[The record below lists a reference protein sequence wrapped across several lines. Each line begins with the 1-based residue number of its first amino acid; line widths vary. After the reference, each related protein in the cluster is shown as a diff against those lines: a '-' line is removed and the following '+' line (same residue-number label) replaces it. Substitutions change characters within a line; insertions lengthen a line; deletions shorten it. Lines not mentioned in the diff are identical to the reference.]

1 MSRPWGPRVARGASR
16 IRGRGQV
23 RDRNRMSGA
32 DAAAPAEWVGVPRA
46 RRRAGLSIYS
56 ILLMMLLFVSVLSSI
71 VVGVIG
77 YINGTEALRAIA
89 YERLVEIRENRAREV
104 AELFTSIE
112 NSVRLGSLNETSV
125 QAARAFSDGFQQLEA
140 QRAGCRGIRPAGR
153 LLPRRVRPPARRGER
168 RGGRRRRRSCRSPR
182 PRHTCRSS
190 TSSPSPRGRRR
201 SRSMTP
207 ATAARGRRRTPRTTS
222 TTAR

>member
-1 MSRPWGPRVARGASR
+1 MSRPWGPRVGRGVSR
-16 IRGRGQV
+16 IRARRQV
-23 RDRNRMSGA
+23 RDRNRMSEA

-112 NSVRLGSLNETSV
+112 NSVRLGSLNATSV
-125 QAARAFSDGFQQLEA
+125 QAARAFSEGFQQLEA
-140 QRAGCRGIRPAGR
+140 SEPDAAASVELAAYYRDVFAPQLAEASGEEVDGDTFAPQSPAQAY
-153 LLPRRVRPPARRGER
+153 LQEQYVIPFA
-168 RGGRRRRRSCRSPR
+168 
-182 PRHTCRSS
+182 
-190 TSSPSPRGRRR
+190 
-201 SRSMTP
+201 
-207 ATAARGRRRTPRTTS
+207 
-222 TTAR
+222 